1 MPSKTITQMTKLEL
15 IELVKIQSSEIQSL
29 RSDIQDLES
38 QLQIRTAAVIVDQE
52 TSHLVSVLRE
62 RIKTL
67 EKQIQDTP

>member
-1 MPSKTITQMTKLEL
+1 MTKLEL